1 MFCAYC
7 GVHYEVEECCLCL
20 PSLDE
25 VTRLA
30 LEVTKVNGVWG
41 DAPAEW
47 SIKPV
52 NPAKAFRVPMGEA

>member
-7 GVHYEVEECCLCL
+7 GVHYELEESCLCL
-20 PSLDE
+20 PPAGQ

-30 LEVTKVNGVWG
+30 AEAVRVHGVWG
-41 DAPAEW
+41 EAPAEW

-52 NPAKAFRVPMGEA
+52 DAGRAFRVPMGEA